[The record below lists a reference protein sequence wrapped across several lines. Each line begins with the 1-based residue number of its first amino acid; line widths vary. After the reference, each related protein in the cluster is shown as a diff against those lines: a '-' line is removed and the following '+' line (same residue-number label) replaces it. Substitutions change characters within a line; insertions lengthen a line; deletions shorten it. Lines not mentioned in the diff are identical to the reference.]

1 MILTGKKIEFGNSS
15 SFRDFTDV
23 IEDVNNKGFDYLYVK
38 GEAYTDADKENF
50 FHNMIEI
57 VSLCEKKVIVEFP
70 LTHFEDMKKLYY
82 ANVSQIIASE
92 GTTLEDSVIEDGKKR
107 FGEKLVVNKKDFG
120 EISSE
125 FEIISNCPEILK
137 ESPEEYNAKEAFY
150 LTDTSKSS
158 VGTTEFKNI
167 LESKGFDVFTLK
179 CEIPWEK
186 LKKNADGLIPA
197 IVVDYKT
204 DKILM
209 MAYMNEDAY
218 INTFKTGLMNYYS
231 RSRASQWIKGETS
244 GHFQY
249 VKYIKADC
257 DFDTLL
263 CGVSQVGVPCHTGKD
278 TCFFNDALVNES
290 PEKNPSKILTDLYKV
305 IEDRKVNPKEG
316 SYTNYL
322 FDKGLD
328 KILKKVGEEAC
339 EIVIASKNE
348 EPKEIKYEIA
358 DFLYHLSVLMV
369 EKGVTW
375 EEVADELAKR

>member
-1 MILTGKKIEFGNSS
+1 MVLFGKKIEFGNNN

-23 IEDVNNKGFDYLYVK
+23 INDVNTKGYDYLYVK
-38 GEAYTDADKENF
+38 GEAYSDADKENF

-57 VSLCEKKVIVEFP
+57 ASLCEKKVYVEFP

-82 ANVSQIIASE
+82 ANVCHIIASD
-92 GTTLEDSVIEDGKKR
+92 GTTLENSVIEDGKKR
-107 FGEKLVVNKKDFG
+107 FGEKLVVCKNDFA
-120 EISSE
+120 E
-125 FEIISNCPEILK
+125 FSKEFDSNCINPLAIGYSK
-137 ESPEEYNAKEAFY
+137 EELNEKEAFY
-150 LTDTSKSS
+150 LIDTASDSDNIFAIKSLYENN
-158 VGTTEFKNI
+158 GI
-167 LESKGFDVFTLK
+167 DVFSLK
-179 CEIPWEK
+179 CKIPWEK

-197 IVVDYKT
+197 IVVDYKS

-218 INTFKTGLMNYYS
+218 NNTFKTGLMNYYS
-231 RSRASQWIKGETS
+231 RSRNSQWIKGETS
-244 GHFQY
+244 GHFQF

-263 CGVSQVGVPCHTGKD
+263 CGVSQIGVPCHTGKD
-278 TCFFNDALVNES
+278 TCFFNDVLVS
-290 PEKNPSKILTDLYKV
+290 DSLEKNPSKILTDLYKV

>member
-1 MILTGKKIEFGNSS
+1 MILIGKKIDFNNSS
-15 SFRDFTDV
+15 SFRDYID
-23 IEDVNNKGFDYLYVK
+23 IINDVNVKGYDYLYVK
-38 GEAYTDADKENF
+38 GEAYSDADKENF

-57 VSLCEKKVIVEFP
+57 VAMCEKKVIAEFP

-92 GTTLEDSVIEDGKKR
+92 GTNLEDSVIEDGKKR
-107 FGEKLVVNKKDFG
+107 FGEKLVVYKKDFA
-120 EISSE
+120 ENSSE
-125 FEIISNCPEILK
+125 FDITSNCPSILS
-137 ESPEEYNAKEAFY
+137 ENPEDINLKEAFY
-150 LTDTSKSS
+150 LTDISKASENAN
-158 VGTTEFKNI
+158 EFKN
-167 LESKGFDVFTLK
+167 LLLNKNFEVFSLK

-197 IVVDYKT
+197 IVVDYKS

-231 RSRASQWIKGETS
+231 RSRNSQWIKGETS

-263 CGVSQVGVPCHTGKD
+263 CGVSQIGVPCHTGKD
-278 TCFFNDALVNES
+278 TCFFNDVLVNDS
-290 PEKNPSKILTDLYKV
+290 SEKNPSKILTDLYKV

>member
-1 MILTGKKIEFGNSS
+1 MVLIGAKAEFDNSYNADKYRELINEVNQKGYDFLYVS
-15 SFRDFTDV
+15 DESFTD
-23 IEDVNNKGFDYLYVK
+23 E
-38 GEAYTDADKENF
+38 DKENF
-50 FHNMIEI
+50 FHSMIEI
-57 VSLCEKKVIVEFP
+57 AALCEKKVIVEFP

-82 ANVSQIIASE
+82 ANVSQIVYTE
-92 GTTLEDSVIEDGKKR
+92 KTTIDSSVIEDGKKR
-107 FGEKLVVNKKDFG
+107 FGENLIVSKDEFAAYSVEINDG
-120 EISSE
+120 EDLFEKTAGCKDSLSGIDTFYVIDSRKDDDIFAAKNRLSE
-125 FEIISNCPEILK
+125 NGI
-137 ESPEEYNAKEAFY
+137 
-150 LTDTSKSS
+150 DTFS
-158 VGTTEFKNI
+158 
-167 LESKGFDVFTLK
+167 LK
-179 CEIPWEK
+179 CQIPWEK
-186 LKKNADGLIPA
+186 LKKNSDGLVPV
-197 IVVDYKT
+197 IVVDYKS

-209 MAYMNEDAY
+209 MAYMNENAY
-218 INTFKTGLMNYYS
+218 NNTFKTGLMNYYS
-231 RSRASQWIKGETS
+231 RSRSSQWVKGETS

-257 DFDTLL
+257 DLDTLL
-263 CGVSQVGVPCHTGKD
+263 AGVSQIGVPCHTGAD
-278 TCFFNDALVNES
+278 TCFFNDVLTS
-290 PEKNPSKILTDLYKV
+290 DSLEKNPSKILTDLYKV

-375 EEVADELAKR
+375 EEVSDELSKR

>member
-1 MILTGKKIEFGNSS
+1 MVLIGKYIAFKNTNRFGDFIEEIESVNREGY
-15 SFRDFTDV
+15 DF
-23 IEDVNNKGFDYLYVK
+23 LYVTN
-38 GEAYTDADKENF
+38 ESFSDEDKENF

-57 VSLCEKKVIVEFP
+57 AALCEKDVYAEFP

-82 ANVSQIIASE
+82 ANVKKIVASSK
-92 GTTLEDSVIEDGKKR
+92 TTLTDEVINDGMTR
-107 FGEKLVVNKKDFG
+107 FGKDL
-120 EISSE
+120 IV
-125 FEIISNCPEILK
+125 K
-137 ESPEEYNAKEAFY
+137 ESDFMKIVSSNANVENAGSDSFVIFDTDEKIDVYSVKEA
-150 LTDTSKSS
+150 L
-158 VGTTEFKNI
+158 NQ
-167 LESKGFDVFTLK
+167 KGFETKSLK
-179 CEIPWEK
+179 CEIPWSE
-186 LKKNADGLIPA
+186 LKKNSDGLVPV
-197 IVVDYKT
+197 IVVDYKS

-209 MAYMNEDAY
+209 MAYMNEEAY
-218 INTFKTGLMNYYS
+218 VNTFKTGLMNYYS
-231 RSRASQWIKGETS
+231 RSRNSQWIKGETS

-257 DFDTLL
+257 DKDTLL
-263 CGVSQVGVPCHTGKD
+263 AGVSQIGVACHTGSD
-278 TCFFNDALVNES
+278 TCFFNDVLKSTSA
-290 PEKNPSKILTDLYKV
+290 EKNPSKILTDLYKV
-305 IEDRKVNPKEG
+305 VEDRKVNPKEG

>member
-1 MILTGKKIEFGNSS
+1 MVLIGKKIEFSNSS
-15 SFRDFTDV
+15 SFRDYED
-23 IEDVNNKGFDYLYVK
+23 IIKDVNVKGYDYLYVK
-38 GEAYTDADKENF
+38 GEAYSDADKENF

-57 VSLCEKKVIVEFP
+57 VSMCEKKVIAEFP

-82 ANVSQIIASE
+82 ANVCQIIASE

-107 FGEKLVVNKKDFG
+107 FGDKLVVYKKDFN

-125 FEIISNCPEILK
+125 FEIVSNYPDILRK
-137 ESPEEYNAKEAFY
+137 SPEEYNVKEAYY
-150 LTDTSKSS
+150 LTDISNSS
-158 VGTTEFKNI
+158 ESAVGFKNI
-167 LESKGFDVFTLK
+167 LESEGFDVFSLK
-179 CEIPWEK
+179 CEIPWES

-197 IVVDYKT
+197 IVVDYKS

-218 INTFKTGLMNYYS
+218 NNTFKTGLMNYYS
-231 RSRASQWIKGETS
+231 RSRNSQWIKGETS

-263 CGVSQVGVPCHTGKD
+263 CGVSQIGVPCHTGRD
-278 TCFFNDALVNES
+278 TCFCNDVLVNDS
-290 PEKNPSKILTDLYKV
+290 LEKNPSKILTDLYKV

>member
-1 MILTGKKIEFGNSS
+1 MVLIGKSFDFKNDK
-15 SFRDFTDV
+15 SFRDYIDE
-23 IEDVNNKGFDYLYVK
+23 IEKVNKEGYDFLLVS
-38 GEAYTDADKENF
+38 GEAFSDKDKENF

-57 VSLCEKKVIVEFP
+57 VTLCEKEVYVEFP

-82 ANVSQIIASE
+82 ANVKKIIATDK
-92 GTTLEDSVIEDGKKR
+92 TTLTDEVIEDGKTR
-107 FGEKLVVNKKDFG
+107 FGKDLVIKKDAFKSLLITNESDIEKVEDDSFLYIRDFETKDIYALKDSLNKKG
-120 EISSE
+120 
-125 FEIISNCPEILK
+125 FETK
-137 ESPEEYNAKEAFY
+137 
-150 LTDTSKSS
+150 
-158 VGTTEFKNI
+158 V
-167 LESKGFDVFTLK
+167 LK
-179 CEIPWEK
+179 CEIAWED
-186 LKKNADGLIPA
+186 LKKNSDGLIPV
-197 IVVDYKT
+197 IVVDYKS

-209 MAYMNEDAY
+209 LAYMNEEAY
-218 INTFKTGLMNYYS
+218 LNTFKTGLMTYYS
-231 RSRASQWIKGETS
+231 RSRNEQWVKGETS
-244 GHFQY
+244 GHYQY

-257 DFDTLL
+257 DKDTLL
-263 CGVSQVGVPCHTGKD
+263 AGVSQIGVPCHTGAD
-278 TCFFNDALVNES
+278 TCFFNDCLKNTS
-290 PEKNPSKILTDLYKV
+290 IEKNPSKILNDLYKV

-369 EKGVTW
+369 EKNVTW

>member
-1 MILTGKKIEFGNSS
+1 MVLIGKKIEFSNSS
-15 SFRDFTDV
+15 SFRDYED
-23 IEDVNNKGFDYLYVK
+23 IIKDVNVKGYDYLYVK
-38 GEAYTDADKENF
+38 GEAYSDADKENF

-57 VSLCEKKVIVEFP
+57 VSMCEKKVIVEFP

-107 FGEKLVVNKKDFG
+107 FGDKLVVYKKDFN

-125 FEIISNCPEILK
+125 FEIVSNYPDILRK
-137 ESPEEYNAKEAFY
+137 SPEEYN
-150 LTDTSKSS
+150 LTDISNSS
-158 VGTTEFKNI
+158 ESAVGFKNI
-167 LESKGFDVFTLK
+167 LESEGFDVFSLK
-179 CEIPWEK
+179 CEIPWES

-197 IVVDYKT
+197 IVVDYKS

-218 INTFKTGLMNYYS
+218 NNTFKTGLMNYYS
-231 RSRASQWIKGETS
+231 RSRNSQWIKGETS

-263 CGVSQVGVPCHTGKD
+263 CGVSQIGVPCHTGRD
-278 TCFFNDALVNES
+278 TCFFNDVLVNDS
-290 PEKNPSKILTDLYKV
+290 LEKNPSKILTDLYKV

>member
-1 MILTGKKIEFGNSS
+1 MILIGKKIEFSNTS
-15 SFRDFTDV
+15 SFRDFED
-23 IEDVNNKGFDYLYVK
+23 IIKDVNVKGYDYLYVK
-38 GEAYTDADKENF
+38 GEAYSDADKENF

-57 VSLCEKKVIVEFP
+57 VSMCEKKVLVEFP

-82 ANVSQIIASE
+82 ANVCQIIASE

-107 FGEKLVVNKKDFG
+107 FGDKLVVYKKDFN
-120 EISSE
+120 EISSD
-125 FEIISNCPEILK
+125 FEIASSYPFILGVEPED
-137 ESPEEYNAKEAFY
+137 YNAKEAFY
-150 LTDTSKSS
+150 LTDTSKSTES
-158 VGTTEFKNI
+158 AVEFKNM
-167 LESKGFDVFTLK
+167 LESKGFDVFSLK

-197 IVVDYKT
+197 IVVDYKS

-209 MAYMNEDAY
+209 LAYMNEDAY
-218 INTFKTGLMNYYS
+218 NNTFKTGLMNYYS
-231 RSRASQWIKGETS
+231 RSRNSQWIKGETS
-244 GHFQY
+244 GHFQF

-263 CGVSQVGVPCHTGKD
+263 CGVSQIGVPCHTGRD
-278 TCFFNDALVNES
+278 TCFFNDVLVNDS
-290 PEKNPSKILTDLYKV
+290 LEKNPSKILTDLYKV